1 MFVIDLEEET
11 VFGSLQICDIKS
23 NHGKFHG
30 CLFCNLI
37 SSLSMSLWFNKF
49 TKETIYI
56 SASSFSVGFVSFI
69 PNS

>member
-1 MFVIDLEEET
+1 MVSFTDVCFVTLSD
-11 VFGSLQICDIKS
+11 FS
-23 NHGKFHG
+23 
-30 CLFCNLI
+30 
-37 SSLSMSLWFNKF
+37 SMSLWFNKF